1 MLTLCASL
9 CACLWALACA
19 WRRTA
24 GCEHALPFL
33 ARSKV
38 NQRVTDFGT
47 LPPPAPSYSRCRD
60 ALDRV
65 DGCCRDHRHLVGRGR
80 LGRCLR
86 LDHRVRPAAS
96 EPAASCTRLLTSHHA
111 HSNDKLQVGLPLSI
125 YTDADAKSSL
135 CGTKAYAT
143 NPATGASVTVTVVD
157 GSDRDAFTT
166 FSKSAY
172 LALGGDADVGML
184 PIKLS
189 LSKEAN
195 SAVLAAAAAVVDDD
209 KTSST
214 KDSSSSSKAVV
225 AASSSSED
233 AESSVAATSA
243 PAKTTAAP
251 VASTTVAPTSSFD
264 SESAAAA
271 AAASS
276 KASAKAYQSEQAAI
290 LAASQASA
298 AAESSQAAAAGAS
311 ARSCF
316 SNAGRLRLTYLIRSQ
331 PLRRR
336 LLPRPLLRLRPLLL
350 PLVCSSSH
358 DSDVRKSAH

>member
-1 MLTLCASL
+1 MRPCSAHLRALSPPHPRPHPHSLTQPHFSPSRSQPVLLTRRSFNNPRIDSSLTHHPHSFELPPSRRHEVLCRPLCRRPLRVVGRRSRPDRSAPVAPPSRCRASPPSCQACVPLPSLARVAPGRTDPPSSLRRGPPRSTRSDACARSISVGLWRRMLTLCASL

-125 YTDADAKSSL
+125 YTDADAKS
-135 CGTKAYAT
+135 
-143 NPATGASVTVTVVD
+143 
-157 GSDRDAFTT
+157 RF
-166 FSKSAY
+166 
-172 LALGGDADVGML
+172 
-184 PIKLS
+184 
-189 LSKEAN
+189 
-195 SAVLAAAAAVVDDD
+195 AAPRP
-209 KTSST
+209 TRPT
-214 KDSSSSSKAVV
+214 RPR
-225 AASSSSED
+225 
-233 AESSVAATSA
+233 A
-243 PAKTTAAP
+243 PA
-251 VASTTVAPTSSFD
+251 
-264 SESAAAA
+264 
-271 AAASS
+271 
-276 KASAKAYQSEQAAI
+276 
-290 LAASQASA
+290 
-298 AAESSQAAAAGAS
+298 
-311 ARSCF
+311 
-316 SNAGRLRLTYLIRSQ
+316 
-331 PLRRR
+331 
-336 LLPRPLLRLRPLLL
+336 
-350 PLVCSSSH
+350 
-358 DSDVRKSAH
+358 